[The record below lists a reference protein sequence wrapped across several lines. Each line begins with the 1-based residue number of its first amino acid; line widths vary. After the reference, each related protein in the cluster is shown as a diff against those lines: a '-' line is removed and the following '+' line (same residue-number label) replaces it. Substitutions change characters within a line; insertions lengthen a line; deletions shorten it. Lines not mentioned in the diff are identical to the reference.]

1 MRAAQI
7 ASTAPAAPFSE
18 RLATVD
24 TSPIRHRIITLMQV
38 YTYLLILVLT
48 LSPFDFGLPR
58 RIWISGLDGT
68 AEIVVNVLLFLPMGF
83 LYGLRGRGPRLLLRA
98 ALYGLAAS
106 LFIETAQIFLPQRMS
121 SISDLSANAMGT
133 ALGALLATRTRGLFS
148 ARLPDR
154 LVLELPSMNIL
165 YLLIPLFWLQGTGN
179 IKQHGH
185 LLPTIL
191 LGLAGAVVLGGLWRY
206 RIGPHAHLQRRWV
219 PLIAMLWFVL
229 ASGPFLLRA
238 QLHRTSPAAHE
249 ALIVLGMIA
258 PMVGLFAF
266 LVAVVPG
273 RGWRQGLRFEPL
285 ILRTVFILFVCYCLA
300 ESLLPVAD
308 LTRSWFGVL
317 TWPTFDFDRGQS
329 MALASDIAALS
340 VLGYIS
346 SAMLSRRWNAPLANL
361 IASLIVCLAV
371 ATICEL
377 LEGHHVS
384 RHASALR
391 VLLGLAGVTLACQ
404 LYWTQLALVR
414 ALQPDRAAGLK
425 QLA

>member
-1 MRAAQI
+1 
-7 ASTAPAAPFSE
+7 
-18 RLATVD
+18 
-24 TSPIRHRIITLMQV
+24 
-38 YTYLLILVLT
+38 
-48 LSPFDFGLPR
+48 
-58 RIWISGLDGT
+58 
-68 AEIVVNVLLFLPMGF
+68 
-83 LYGLRGRGPRLLLRA
+83 
-98 ALYGLAAS
+98 
-106 LFIETAQIFLPQRMS
+106 
-121 SISDLSANAMGT
+121 
-133 ALGALLATRTRGLFS
+133 
-148 ARLPDR
+148 
-154 LVLELPSMNIL
+154 
-165 YLLIPLFWLQGTGN
+165 
-179 IKQHGH
+179 
-185 LLPTIL
+185 
-191 LGLAGAVVLGGLWRY
+191 
-206 RIGPHAHLQRRWV
+206 
-219 PLIAMLWFVL
+219 
-229 ASGPFLLRA
+229 
-238 QLHRTSPAAHE
+238 
-249 ALIVLGMIA
+249 MIA

-425 QLA
+425 QQRNVENNHRRAGLPLAFEEDLSLLLGRLLRVALDDDDLAVRRHALESLAYSGEIAMRQLIEDAYYAPEEEMRISALNAMGRSADVRWRNLTRAELENPAPAMRAAAATASGALENRAAVPDLTDLLADDVAEVKLAAIAALGQIGGKEVRELLEAMRLSDDPAEVEAADLALEELMFAAEEDDDFLADDVIDEWEDEPWTQWRNREDPDLGAYGASDEDDEEL